1 MTNQQVLDDL
11 RLLTDKHIGQLQR
24 IKELHVAQL
33 EYAPTLEQWNILQ
46 CAAHLNYYFD
56 FYLPQF
62 TVATKLNI
70 RTSNQEFK
78 PGIVGN
84 YFAAML
90 QYKENH
96 KKIKSP
102 KHTNPIDKN
111 NLSIVVL
118 AEMENNLTTL
128 KETISIM
135 PIEVLNK
142 KEITTMFST
151 WFKLK
156 VGDALRIVVYHND
169 RHFHQM
175 NKLL

>member
-1 MTNQQVLDDL
+1 MTNQQVLDEL
-11 RLLTDKHIGQLQR
+11 RLLTEKHIEQLQR
-24 IKELHVAQL
+24 IKELPIAQL

-46 CAAHLNYYFD
+46 CAAHLNHYFD

-62 TVATKLNI
+62 TVATKLHI
-70 RTSNQEFK
+70 STSNQEFK

-84 YFAAML
+84 YFANVL
-90 QYKENH
+90 QYNENQ

-102 KHTNPIDKN
+102 KNTNPINNN

-118 AEMENNLTTL
+118 SEMENNLITL
-128 KETISIM
+128 KEIISIM

-142 KEITTMFST
+142 KGITTMFST

-156 VGDALRIVVYHND
+156 VGDGLRIVVYHND

-175 NKLL
+175 HKLL